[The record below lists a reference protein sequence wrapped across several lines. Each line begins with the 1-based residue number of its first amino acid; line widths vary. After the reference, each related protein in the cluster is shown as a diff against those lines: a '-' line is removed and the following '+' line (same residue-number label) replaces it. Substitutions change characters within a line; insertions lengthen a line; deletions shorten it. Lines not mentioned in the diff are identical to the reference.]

1 MMYAVWW
8 VPLAAYLTNPEVSS
22 ARKALILSSM
32 AIGCIA
38 SPLARQFWPAQ
49 KVLADEILKNRRNSF
64 WKYKTA

>member
-1 MMYAVWW
+1 MPTFKLSLIMLLPVHD
-8 VPLAAYLTNPEVSS
+8 VRCLVGS
-22 ARKALILSSM
+22 AGRLSYQP
-32 AIGCIA
+32 GGDIA